1 MQKSPKIFGR
11 LYLYYIKNRDRNLSQ
26 KDYEFSDLKENV
38 IRIKLDLKKKGK
50 EYGLITM
57 PKEDIKI
64 LGDLVNLMASS
75 PDITPKFRGRVEQYL
90 FPKLNEIMGII
101 AVNKTLPE
109 QIIVEFSKDDQKA
122 ILKGFDFDSIL
133 AHLASKK
140 INYQE
145 IVRKL
150 KGIKMEKYKGV

>member
-1 MQKSPKIFGR
+1 
-11 LYLYYIKNRDRNLSQ
+11 LSQ
-26 KDYEFSDLKENV
+26 KDYEFSDLKDNI
-38 IRIKLDLKKKGK
+38 IRIKLELKKKGK

-64 LGDLVNLMASS
+64 LGDVVHLMASS
-75 PDITPKFRGRVEQYL
+75 PDIAPKFRERVGQYL

-101 AVNKTLPE
+101 AMNKTLPE
-109 QIIVEFSKDDQKA
+109 QISVEFSKADQKA
-122 ILKGFDFDSIL
+122 VLKGFKFSSII
-133 AHLASKK
+133 AHLALNK

-150 KGIKMEKYKGV
+150 KEIKMEKYKGK

>member
-1 MQKSPKIFGR
+1 
-11 LYLYYIKNRDRNLSQ
+11 LSQ
-26 KDYEFSDLKENV
+26 KDYEFSDLNENI

-75 PDITPKFRGRVEQYL
+75 PDITPKFRERVEQYL

-109 QIIVEFSKDDQKA
+109 QITVEFSKDDQKA

-133 AHLASKK
+133 AHLAAKK

-145 IVRKL
+145 VVRKL
-150 KGIKMEKYKGV
+150 KGIKMEKYKGK